1 MEGNPKDPYIKH
13 HQIIFSIKSGKI
25 MSFGY
30 SVGSFYIMD
39 EEHTTR
45 KLSRNENQRMLS
57 LKNEMKLKEIQRLDY
72 TPNKFDSVILREFY
86 SVFGNKIFYFYDIDG
101 EPFPQGILE
110 AEDLHPHKKQI
121 ESIKYQKGPVEF

>member
-1 MEGNPKDPYIKH
+1 
-13 HQIIFSIKSGKI
+13 
-25 MSFGY
+25 
-30 SVGSFYIMD
+30 MD

-72 TPNKFDSVILREFY
+72 TPHKFDSVILREFY
-86 SVFGNKIFYFYDIDG
+86 SIFGSKIFYFYDIDG

-110 AEDLHPHKKQI
+110 AEEMTPKPNKEQI
-121 ESIKYQKGPVEF
+121 ESIKY